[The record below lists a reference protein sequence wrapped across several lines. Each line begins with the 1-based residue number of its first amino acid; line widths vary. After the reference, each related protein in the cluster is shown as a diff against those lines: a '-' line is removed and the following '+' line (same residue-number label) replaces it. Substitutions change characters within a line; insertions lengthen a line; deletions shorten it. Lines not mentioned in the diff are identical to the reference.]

1 MAKVYFSLGSNQ
13 GDRLKSLVM
22 ATKLIGNLIGK
33 IMHYSPVVESEP
45 WGFNADTTFYN
56 LALMAETE
64 LTPQQVLAQI
74 LEIENSLGRKRSGK
88 EYSSRKIDID
98 ILFYDDKQIT
108 ENNLMIPHP
117 LLHKRRF
124 VLEPLAAIAP
134 ELIHPVYHATIAE
147 LLNQMEDTSRIFV
160 TVEKEEF
167 ARLLQQ

>member
-33 IMHYSPVVESEP
+33 IIQYSPVVESEP

-147 LLNQMEDTSRIFV
+147 LLNQMEDTSRILV

-167 ARLLQQ
+167 ARLLHQ

>member
-13 GDRLKSLVM
+13 GNRLNSLVM

-33 IMHYSPVVESEP
+33 IIQYSPVVESEP

-64 LTPQQVLAQI
+64 LTPQQVLKQL
-74 LEIENSLGRKRSGK
+74 LEIENSLGRKRSGN

-98 ILFYDDKQIT
+98 ILFYDDKQLT

-134 ELIHPVYHATIAE
+134 DLIHPVYHVTISE
-147 LLNQMEDTSRIFV
+147 ILRQLKDTGRILV